1 MDSYSSIPSLN
12 QQQQQQQQ
20 QQQVGYSNNPLVIPT
35 NTALLQQQAQ
45 TQQYANNFGSQHS
58 MNQRVLNTGM
68 PQQQQQIAMERNYGA
83 MGNPNLQQMRGL
95 GGEGGNNVL
104 INMYFKIASRYL
116 HQRLHQYPRFH
127 Y

>member
-20 QQQVGYSNNPLVIPT
+20 QQVAYSNNPMVIPT

-95 GGEGGNNVL
+95 GGEGGNNMA
-104 INMYFKIASRYL
+104 N
-116 HQRLHQYPRFH
+116 QYIFQGRQSLSTSAAAP
-127 Y
+127 